1 MTTVTEA
8 KNLVHEAAQVLPA
21 VSLPLLEARGQILA
35 EPVVSAVD
43 MPPFDQ
49 SAMDGYAFAMES
61 AFSEKPFLVIGEI
74 AAGGLSTV
82 SLGPGEAMRI
92 FTGAPVPP
100 GADTVVMQEKTRRD
114 GDQLW
119 IEDLP
124 LKKGGNVRPQGS
136 QTQKGVTALHA
147 GTPLTP
153 AAIGLLAGLGITH
166 VMVHAKP
173 RIALMITGS
182 ELAAPGT
189 ELFGGQ
195 VFESNSF
202 TLTAALQQ
210 LNIQPMLVFRSPD
223 DEVQITAHL
232 RAGIEQCD
240 LVIAT
245 GGISVGDY
253 DLVKKSM
260 DNCGVETVFYK
271 VKQKPGKPLFFGK
284 SGSTLLFGLPG
295 NPSAVLTCFYEY
307 IVPAIEK
314 MSGSPGPSK
323 REAQKTL
330 TEGFTKK
337 AGLTYFLKGKVEGS
351 EVAPLHAQESYQMS
365 SFALSDCLIVLEE
378 DKTEYLKGETVSVHL
393 F

>member
-1 MTTVTEA
+1 MTTVKEA
-8 KNLVHEAAQVLPA
+8 KNLVHEATQVLPA

-35 EPVVSAVD
+35 ESVVSAVD

-119 IEDLP
+119 IDDLP

-136 QTQKGVTALHA
+136 QTQKGETALHA

-173 RIALMITGS
+173 RIALLITGS

-202 TLTAALQQ
+202 TLTAALQD
-210 LNIQPMLVFRSPD
+210 LNIQPRLVFRSPD

-284 SGSTLLFGLPG
+284 CGSTLLFGLPG

-314 MSGSPGPSK
+314 MSGSPGPSR

-330 TEGFTKK
+330 TEGFSKK

-365 SFALSDCLIVLEE
+365 SYALADCLIVLEE
-378 DKTEYLKGETVSVHL
+378 DKIEYLKGETVSVHL

>member
-8 KNLVHEAAQVLPA
+8 KKLVHEATQVLPA

-61 AFSEKPFLVIGEI
+61 AFSEKPFLVMGEI

-82 SLGPGEAMRI
+82 SLAPGEAMRI

-114 GDQLW
+114 GEQLW
-119 IEDLP
+119 VDDLP

-136 QTQKGVTALHA
+136 QTKKGATALHA

-173 RIALMITGS
+173 RIALLITGS

-202 TLTAALQQ
+202 TLTAALQN

-223 DEVQITAHL
+223 EESQITAHL

-260 DNCGVETVFYK
+260 DNCGVETIFYK

-284 SGSTLLFGLPG
+284 RGSTLLFGLPG

-307 IVPAIEK
+307 IVPILEK

-330 TEGFTKK
+330 TEGFIKK

-365 SFALSDCLIVLEE
+365 SYALADCLIVLEE

>member
-8 KNLVHEAAQVLPA
+8 KKLVHEATQVLPA

-61 AFSEKPFLVIGEI
+61 AFSEKPFLVMGEI

-82 SLGPGEAMRI
+82 SLAPGEAMRI

-114 GDQLW
+114 GEQLW
-119 IEDLP
+119 VDDLP

-136 QTQKGVTALHA
+136 QTKKGATALHA

-173 RIALMITGS
+173 RIALLITGS

-202 TLTAALQQ
+202 TLTAALQN
-210 LNIQPMLVFRSPD
+210 LNIQPRLVFRSPD

-260 DNCGVETVFYK
+260 DNCGVETIFYK

-284 SGSTLLFGLPG
+284 RGSTLLFGLPG

-307 IVPAIEK
+307 IVPILEK

-330 TEGFTKK
+330 TEGFIKK

-365 SFALSDCLIVLEE
+365 SYALADCLIVLEE